1 MQTKTNKIKKVVI
14 AGGGTAGW
22 VAAAAL
28 SKQLG
33 SLLDIVLVESV
44 NIGTVGV
51 GEATIPPMKAFHQL
65 LGIDEKE
72 FMRETQATFK
82 LGILFENWRNTGDKY
97 FHSFGNTGKNFY
109 LGEFHDL
116 WLYGKTKGHQAPF
129 GDYCYETQAAMA
141 GKFAMSENSNINY
154 AYHLDATL
162 YAKYLRKYSE
172 RHGVKCIEGDITTI
186 AKNENTSYIE
196 SLTLASGEIINGD
209 LFIDCTGFKGLLIE
223 ETLAT
228 GFQDWSH
235 WLPCNSAAVVQT
247 EKVSATL
254 PYTRSIAH
262 QSGWQW
268 QIPLQHRVGN
278 GLVFCDKFMS
288 NDQAIEKLT
297 SNIQG
302 AMITEP
308 RILKYRTGRRNKN
321 WNKNCVALGLSSG
334 FIEPLESTSIYM
346 FMIGIIRLM
355 KLFPFDG
362 IKQPLVDE
370 YNKQAIFEAEEIRDF
385 IILHYHVTERE
396 DSEFWRYCK
405 NMPVPDTL
413 NSRIELFK
421 QSGKFYT
428 KDSEL
433 FKLDSWVQVMLGQGI
448 MPEQYHNAVHVMP
461 DDQLTAYLTGL
472 RNSIT
477 SSIEQLPSH
486 QSFLKSYCPAKLD
499 I

>member
-1 MQTKTNKIKKVVI
+1 MNSESNKIKRVVI

-28 SKQLG
+28 GKQLG
-33 SLLDIVLVESV
+33 AILDVVLVESA
-44 NIGTVGV
+44 NIGTIGV

-65 LGIDEKE
+65 LGIDEQE

-82 LGILFENWRNTGDKY
+82 LGISFENWRNTDEQY
-97 FHSFGNTGKNFY
+97 FHSFGNTGKGFY

-116 WLYGKTKGHQAPF
+116 WLYGKTKGHNEPYS
-129 GDYCYETQAAMA
+129 DYCYENQIAMA
-141 GKFAMSENSNINY
+141 KKFAISSNENINY

-172 RHGVKCIEGDITTI
+172 RHNVQRIEGDITNVAQHKDSGFI
-186 AKNENTSYIE
+186 K
-196 SLTLASGEIINGD
+196 SLTLASGQIIEGD

-235 WLPCNSAAVVQT
+235 WLPCNSAIAVQT
-247 EKVSATL
+247 EKVSDTL

-288 NDQAIEKLT
+288 DNEALETLT
-297 SNIQG
+297 SNVEGTIL
-302 AMITEP
+302 TEP
-308 RILKYRTGRRNKN
+308 KVIKYKTGRRNKN
-321 WNKNCVALGLSSG
+321 WNKNCIALGLSTG

-362 IKQPLVDE
+362 INQPLVDE
-370 YNKQAIFEAEEIRDF
+370 YNQQAAKEAKEIRDF
-385 IILHYHVTERE
+385 IILHYHVTDRE

-405 NMPVPDTL
+405 NMQVPDSL
-413 NSRIELFK
+413 RKRIELFK
-421 QSGKFYT
+421 QAGRFYT

-433 FKLDSWVQVMLGQGI
+433 FRLDSWIQVMLGQGI
-448 MPEQYHNAVHVMP
+448 MPEQYHHAVHVMP
-461 DDQLTAYLTGL
+461 DKQLEEYLTGM
-472 RNSIT
+472 RNSINN
-477 SSIEQLPSH
+477 SVSQLSSH
-486 QSFLKSYCPAKLD
+486 QDFLKKYCSPK
-499 I
+499 

>member
-1 MQTKTNKIKKVVI
+1 MQTKPNKVNKVVI

-33 SLLDIVLVESV
+33 SVLEVVLIESA
-44 NIGTVGV
+44 NIGTIGV

-65 LGIDEKE
+65 LGINEQE

-82 LGILFENWRNTGDKY
+82 LGILFENWRNTETQY
-97 FHSFGNTGKNFY
+97 FHSFGNTGKSFY

-116 WLYGKTKGHQAPF
+116 WLYGKSKGHSAQF
-129 GDYCYETQAAMA
+129 GEYCFETQAAMA
-141 GKFAMSENSNINY
+141 GKFALSEQSDINY

-172 RHGVKCIEGDITTI
+172 RHGVKRIEGDIT
-186 AKNENTSYIE
+186 AVAQNSNTGFIE
-196 SLTLASGEIINGD
+196 SLKLASGEVINGD

-235 WLPCNSAAVVQT
+235 WLPCNSAVAVQT

-268 QIPLQHRVGN
+268 QIPLQNRVGN

-288 NDQAIEKLT
+288 NEQALEKLT
-297 SNIQG
+297 NNIQG
-302 AMITEP
+302 PMLTEP
-308 RILKYRTGRRNKN
+308 RVLKYQTGRRNKN

-355 KLFPFDG
+355 KLFPFAG
-362 IKQPLVDE
+362 INQSLIDE
-370 YNKQAIFEAEEIRDF
+370 YNQQAAFEAEEIRDF
-385 IILHYHVTERE
+385 IILHYHATERE
-396 DSEFWRYCK
+396 DSEFWQYCK
-405 NMPVPDTL
+405 NMQVPDSLST
-413 NSRIELFK
+413 RINLFN
-421 QSGKFYT
+421 QAGRFYS

-433 FKLDSWVQVMLGQGI
+433 FKLDSWVQVMMGQGI
-448 MPEQYHNAVHVMP
+448 MPEQYHHAVHGMP
-461 DDQLTAYLTGL
+461 DGQLDAYLTGL

-477 SSIEQLPSH
+477 KSVTQLPSH
-486 QSFLKSYCPAKLD
+486 QDFIKSYCSAK
-499 I
+499 

>member
-1 MQTKTNKIKKVVI
+1 VQIKPNKVKKVVI

-28 SKQLG
+28 SKQLA
-33 SLLDIVLVESV
+33 SVLEIVLVESV
-44 NIGTVGV
+44 NIGTIGV

-82 LGILFENWRNTGDKY
+82 LGILFENWRNTNEQY
-97 FHSFGNTGKNFY
+97 FHSFGNTGKSFY

-116 WLYGKTKGHQAPF
+116 WLYGKTKGHNAPYS
-129 GDYCYETQAAMA
+129 DYCYETQAAMA
-141 GKFAMSENSNINY
+141 GKFALSDKSDINY

-172 RHGVKCIEGDITTI
+172 RHGVKRIEGDITSV
-186 AKNENTSYIE
+186 AQHDNTGFIK
-196 SLTLASGEIINGD
+196 SLKLASGEVINGD

-235 WLPCNSAAVVQT
+235 WLPCNSAVAVQT
-247 EKVSATL
+247 EKVCATL

-268 QIPLQHRVGN
+268 QIPLQQRVGN

-288 NDQAIEKLT
+288 NDEAIEKLT
-297 SNIQG
+297 SSIKG
-302 AMITEP
+302 TMLTEP
-308 RILKYRTGRRNKN
+308 RVLKYRTGRRNKN
-321 WNKNCVALGLSSG
+321 WHKNCIALGLSSG

-355 KLFPFDG
+355 KLFPFEG
-362 IKQPLVDE
+362 VKQPLIDE
-370 YNKQAIFEAEEIRDF
+370 YNQQAAFEAEEIRDF
-385 IILHYHVTERE
+385 IILHYHATERE

-405 NMPVPDTL
+405 NMQVPDSL
-413 NSRIELFK
+413 NNRIELFN
-421 QSGKFYT
+421 QTGRFYS
-428 KDSEL
+428 KEAEL
-433 FKLDSWVQVMLGQGI
+433 FKVDSWIQVMMGQGI
-448 MPEQYHNAVHVMP
+448 MPEQYHHAVHVIP
-461 DDQLTAYLTGL
+461 DEQLEAYLTGL
-472 RNSIT
+472 RNSISQAVT
-477 SSIEQLPSH
+477 QLPAH
-486 QSFLKSYCPAKLD
+486 QDFIKNYCP
-499 I
+499 IE